1 MSVAR
6 GLFAGPGACRA
17 LRDCA
22 CGEIELRLSGGAYV
36 RLGSTDWLLLA
47 SPSAPFGPLSVA
59 VAGFDQLALHPGA
72 PARVI
77 RDRLVIGADGVTL
90 ERVRERPAALIGA
103 PSPRSAGLPAMR
115 RAAAAAHTRLP
126 SPPAV
131 LLPGLAAL
139 TVRRVREAVSLLAGL
154 GEGLTPAGDDVL
166 AGYAA
171 AHLTLAAPVA
181 LSPAAAG
188 RSSALGLAYLRC
200 AERGELPEAGAS
212 LLSAICRGSVT
223 AAQVSASRL
232 RSWGHTSGAA
242 LGWGIN
248 AAVAQ
253 ATAPV

>member
-1 MSVAR
+1 
-6 GLFAGPGACRA
+6 
-17 LRDCA
+17 
-22 CGEIELRLSGGAYV
+22 
-36 RLGSTDWLLLA
+36 
-47 SPSAPFGPLSVA
+47 
-59 VAGFDQLALHPGA
+59 
-72 PARVI
+72 
-77 RDRLVIGADGVTL
+77 
-90 ERVRERPAALIGA
+90 
-103 PSPRSAGLPAMR
+103 MR
-115 RAAAAAHTRLP
+115 RRRLP
-126 SPPAV
+126 SPPAL

-171 AHLTLAAPVA
+171 ARVTLAAPVA
-181 LSPAAAG
+181 PSPAAAG
-188 RSSALGLAYLRC
+188 RSSALGLAYLRS

-212 LLSAICRGSVT
+212 LLRAICRGSVT